1 MHACMHVLCMYMSKP
16 NKTILYNLTGRIVL
30 TIIMIHELGIPLK
43 TTIVIYLIW
52 WISNRKNPHFIKVA
66 IFFFCHSRSCVPA
79 TVPAAFHRDW
89 TLYYNKN
96 HETNKFSVRN
106 NLFHCL
112 EFYWGHPATASPCHN
127 GLGGPGRTKCT
138 GTDQQH
144 KVPRRFSKRVI
155 FLAKQ
160 GRLPCWNGALGNQC
174 ASKHTQNAKPYYM
187 QVIYGIAGETKPPGS
202 LEASN
207 HDSTVSAVTWRN
219 TIFAQLSLQ
228 GEIFPFTSS
237 DHHGDKLFVTVSDIS
252 PESIYGIY
260 TFSDILFSGIHSSIP
275 SGIYS
280 DNLSDMGIAGPQPQA
295 PDLSGQCPVRSG
307 ARGWSAVAH

>member
-1 MHACMHVLCMYMSKP
+1 MYACMHVCMYMSKP

-43 TTIVIYLIW
+43 TTIVIHLIW

-66 IFFFCHSRSCVPA
+66 IFFCHSRSCVPA

-160 GRLPCWNGALGNQC
+160 GRLPCWNGAFGNQC

-187 QVIYGIAGETKPPGS
+187 QVYMGSREKPS
-202 LEASN
+202 HLEVWKHQTMTAPFLLLPDATPFSPN
-207 HDSTVSAVTWRN
+207 FPCRVKFFPLLRVITTVTN
-219 TIFAQLSLQ
+219 YLSRFL
-228 GEIFPFTSS
+228 TS
-237 DHHGDKLFVTVSDIS
+237 HLKV
-252 PESIYGIY
+252 YMAY